1 MKKLVSVYKT
11 SGGRSQTWS
20 YQNPDE
26 GKAPEDIQA
35 ILEKMTLLNLFEK
48 DGEKL
53 YNQVVGAKYIE
64 TVETVI
70 F

>member
-1 MKKLVSVYKT
+1 MELPK
-11 SGGRSQTWS
+11 SG
-20 YQNPDE
+20 E

>member
-20 YQNPDE
+20 YQNPGE

>member
-11 SGGRSQTWS
+11 SGGSSQTWS
-20 YQNPDE
+20 YKNPGE